1 MGEGRGRL
9 WGGGVRRVGG
19 RELGGSR
26 RERRFW
32 REWWYGGLVGE
43 GRCFGRAMGKNKL
56 RGGGGEASGV
66 SAYSVSKPLKHKSLL
81 YKINTLCFTM
91 KTLLLLTP
99 DQT

>member
-43 GRCFGRAMGKNKL
+43 GRWFGRGMGRNGL
-56 RGGGGEASGV
+56 RGSGGVVWAGNGKKWVKRKWWGGEWCVGV
-66 SAYSVSKPLKHKSLL
+66 FSL
-81 YKINTLCFTM
+81 
-91 KTLLLLTP
+91 
-99 DQT
+99 